1 MLRYWV
7 QRSHEAPFAENQITT
22 NHEVQPFSNAIIYT
36 YVRICFALQSYGTI
50 SRQILMV
57 FFQQLMQWFETC
69 LDEIKWHQQLS
80 TLLHSCPSG
89 RLSHKASLLHPD
101 TKKLQKMNRN
111 RHLNKKQNHLKQ
123 LAPTDPILGPKKL
136 LKRGFL
142 GLATKQSKPNE
153 NTEKAGSCSVAFN
166 IQSQP
171 EANSWAKT
179 ARSSDATK
187 TMFTNKCPRQHDQM
201 LRPKLLFTSNLDL
214 NVCSRK
220 NQCSSLLQFSWK
232 RLKCRNE
239 YISGLLAAQQ
249 GW

>member
-101 TKKLQKMNRN
+101 TKKTSKNEPKPPPQQETKSS
-111 RHLNKKQNHLKQ
+111 QT
-123 LAPTDPILGPKKL
+123 ACSDGPNS
-136 LKRGFL
+136 G
-142 GLATKQSKPNE
+142 S
-153 NTEKAGSCSVAFN
+153 EKT
-166 IQSQP
+166 SQ
-171 EANSWAKT
+171 
-179 ARSSDATK
+179 
-187 TMFTNKCPRQHDQM
+187 
-201 LRPKLLFTSNLDL
+201 
-214 NVCSRK
+214 
-220 NQCSSLLQFSWK
+220 K
-232 RLKCRNE
+232 RLPSIGHETVKT
-239 YISGLLAAQQ
+239 
-249 GW
+249 